1 MRIMARANRT
11 PGFDKRDMRALHQYN
26 ARHPTD
32 PRGHILLARGYL
44 SRRWIRDAANEYA
57 IALKVSDTTRG
68 DPHLL
73 PDLIR
78 IVEFGSEDAVRLVTD
93 VFGKAAEPAVERAL
107 ETQARPDVKARLLHL
122 REEIAE

>member
-1 MRIMARANRT
+1 MARANKTR
-11 PGFDKRDMRALHQYN
+11 GFDKRDMRALHQYN
-26 ARHPTD
+26 GRHPGD

-57 IALKVSDTTRG
+57 IALKVSDMTRG

-78 IVEFGSEDAVRLVTD
+78 IVEFGSDQGVELVVE
-93 VFGKAAEPAVERAL
+93 VFGKEALPAVDRAL
-107 ETQARPDVKARLLHL
+107 ETQSRPEVKARLSHL
-122 REEIAE
+122 RDEITK

>member
-1 MRIMARANRT
+1 MARANKTR
-11 PGFDKRDMRALHQYN
+11 GFDKRDMRALHHYN
-26 ARHPTD
+26 GRHPAD

-57 IALKVSDTTRG
+57 IALKVSDMTRG

-78 IVEFGSEDAVRLVTD
+78 IVEFGSEEGVHLVTE
-93 VFGKAAEPAVERAL
+93 VFGKEALPAVDRAL
-107 ETQARPDVKARLLHL
+107 ETQSRAEVKARLAHL
-122 REEIAE
+122 RDEITK